1 MEVSGACCLMSVYVS
16 IVDSVSKCRYSIRSQ
31 NRESHYPKGL
41 FESTFYESQWEVIS
55 LIQKDSPFIF

>member
-1 MEVSGACCLMSVYVS
+1 M
-16 IVDSVSKCRYSIRSQ
+16 YSIRSQ